1 MLYTILLI
9 ILIIFLL
16 NIMFSFVPIDNRIA
30 GVIMILV
37 IIFLLFGGL
46 GGGRRGL
53 CEKLPPV
60 TQDSEQVAH
69 DIHRSSGGDCR
80 QTG

>member
-1 MLYTILLI
+1 MLYTILLV
-9 ILIIFLL
+9 ILIIMLL

-53 CEKLPPV
+53 CTKEPLP
-60 TQDSEQVAH
+60 TQDTEQRVYEL
-69 DIHRSSGGDCR
+69 HRGSSGDRCEAV
-80 QTG
+80 